1 MGRLG
6 VRSVV
11 GVVWVV
17 RARRCSWITNTRPV
31 VTVHDVMF
39 GSVRERRAEG
49 ENKGGGAE

>member
-11 GVVWVV
+11 GVV

-39 GSVRERRAEG
+39 GSVMERRAEG
-49 ENKGGGAE
+49 ENRGRGTE

>member
-6 VRSVV
+6 VRSIV

-39 GSVRERRAEG
+39 GNVMERRAEG